1 MHVDVRGADKPARIT
16 YLTHMSS
23 TVLASPLT
31 ALSRRRWLTLAA
43 AGGAVLLAPA
53 CSRNDATGRAQFV
66 VVDDAQ
72 LETLSRETWAQM
84 RRRIRQTEDAAVS
97 RRLAEIGARV
107 AEASGLGGRDWEFV
121 VFESPEVNA
130 FVLPGGKVG
139 FFRGLIDR
147 AGSDDEIAAVMGH
160 EIGHVAARHAA
171 ERVSQHM
178 AAQLGVQAMTLLLAG
193 ELGDRADDVAG
204 MLGVGITYGVI
215 LPYSRAHELEA
226 DRLGVRFMAGAG
238 YDPNAAAKFWTRMI
252 DLDAGR
258 AERLAF
264 LSTHPANED
273 RLTALQVEIARHT
286 RSATQDVGATSRS

>member
-1 MHVDVRGADKPARIT
+1 MTSPAVAAPEPI
-16 YLTHMSS
+16 
-23 TVLASPLT
+23 
-31 ALSRRRWLTLAA
+31 LSRRRWLSLAA

-53 CSRNDATGRAQFV
+53 CSRNETTGRAQFM

-72 LETLSRETWAQM
+72 LEKLSRDTWLEM
-84 RRRIRQTEDAAVS
+84 RRRVPVTEDAALA
-97 RRLAEIGARV
+97 RRLTRIGERM
-107 AEASGLGGRDWEFV
+107 AEASGLANRNWEFV

-139 FFRGLIDR
+139 FFRGLMER

-160 EIGHVAARHAA
+160 EVGHVAARHAA

-178 AAQLGVQAMTLLLAG
+178 AAELGVQAMTLLLAG
-193 ELGDRADDVAG
+193 ELGSRADDVAG

-238 YDPNAAAKFWTRMI
+238 YDPRAAATFWTRMI
-252 DLDAGR
+252 ELDAGR
-258 AERLAF
+258 PHRLAF

-273 RLTALQVEIARHT
+273 RLTALEVEIARHD
-286 RSATQDVGATSRS
+286 RSATQDVGVASRT